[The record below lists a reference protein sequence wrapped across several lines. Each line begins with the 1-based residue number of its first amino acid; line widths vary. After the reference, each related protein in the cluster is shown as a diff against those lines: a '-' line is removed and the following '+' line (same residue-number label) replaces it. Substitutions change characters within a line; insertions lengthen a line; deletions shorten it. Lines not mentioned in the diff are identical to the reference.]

1 MIAKMSKI
9 HVVVR
14 KEDRD
19 KLLGALSDLGV
30 VHIAPVEP
38 SKAVAEERIVAQID
52 QLGRAL
58 QVLANIE
65 PQGQA
70 HQEDISL
77 AEAVKEIMNI
87 QRVDT
92 ERDSRLS
99 SLHRQIDHQRIWG
112 DVLVDDLNTLKAAG
126 VEPQFY
132 ACAPDQIDQVEAE
145 FSLALT
151 ELPNGKTL
159 LAVID
164 RQGNAKLPEQ
174 VELLHTLLKD
184 NPAIRKEAA
193 EIDAKRKQDAQR
205 LAQLANLTE
214 ALEKYKLE
222 LAEQAEFSIAARGA
236 LTEEHLFALQ
246 GWSPAEKAD
255 TLLADLTKAGV
266 DAGLRMLD
274 PDEDETPP
282 TLLKYPKWASPI
294 EGLFDILST
303 FPGYRELDL
312 SCFFMV
318 ALPLFAAMLIG
329 DAGYGLV
336 FMLPPILLYGKMSR
350 TAGKAK
356 TNLLITIGAVTL
368 VWGIMSANYFGIT
381 PETMAT
387 AGQYL
392 KTVGAAEVPDYD
404 AMGQA
409 GGGWAGVGNAM
420 ISVAPLWRADSD
432 AAREILIKLSFIFGC
447 IHLVLAHLRQLLA
460 YLPDLRA
467 IAELGWCLVLVAM
480 LGTIWSLFFAPP
492 VGSAIIIAG
501 LGIGLALV
509 IIFAVPARNPA
520 KRLGL
525 GFASSLLPLIGTF
538 GDTMSYIRLMAV
550 GLASYYIA
558 VAFNS
563 LGATVAESAT
573 WFAAAPIIVFGHV
586 LNIALAIIAI
596 FAHGVRLN
604 MLEFS
609 NNAGVQWLG
618 YAYAPFVRT
627 NFKEN

>member
-214 ALEKYKLE
+214 ALE
-222 LAEQAEFSIAARGA
+222 
-236 LTEEHLFALQ
+236 
-246 GWSPAEKAD
+246 
-255 TLLADLTKAGV
+255 
-266 DAGLRMLD
+266 
-274 PDEDETPP
+274 
-282 TLLKYPKWASPI
+282 
-294 EGLFDILST
+294 
-303 FPGYRELDL
+303 
-312 SCFFMV
+312 
-318 ALPLFAAMLIG
+318 
-329 DAGYGLV
+329 
-336 FMLPPILLYGKMSR
+336 
-350 TAGKAK
+350 
-356 TNLLITIGAVTL
+356 
-368 VWGIMSANYFGIT
+368 
-381 PETMAT
+381 
-387 AGQYL
+387 
-392 KTVGAAEVPDYD
+392 
-404 AMGQA
+404 
-409 GGGWAGVGNAM
+409 
-420 ISVAPLWRADSD
+420 
-432 AAREILIKLSFIFGC
+432 
-447 IHLVLAHLRQLLA
+447 
-460 YLPDLRA
+460 
-467 IAELGWCLVLVAM
+467 
-480 LGTIWSLFFAPP
+480 
-492 VGSAIIIAG
+492 
-501 LGIGLALV
+501 
-509 IIFAVPARNPA
+509 
-520 KRLGL
+520 
-525 GFASSLLPLIGTF
+525 
-538 GDTMSYIRLMAV
+538 
-550 GLASYYIA
+550 
-558 VAFNS
+558 
-563 LGATVAESAT
+563 
-573 WFAAAPIIVFGHV
+573 
-586 LNIALAIIAI
+586 
-596 FAHGVRLN
+596 
-604 MLEFS
+604 
-609 NNAGVQWLG
+609 
-618 YAYAPFVRT
+618 
-627 NFKEN
+627 